1 MTEEN
6 QSLLDEQI
14 DQEDMNNS
22 LFDEV
27 KICNYQ
33 EITDEQ
39 IKILEI
45 INNTINIGLNNILDE
60 NTKEGIFKDLEQNF
74 Y

>member
-33 EITDEQ
+33 EIIDEQ

-60 NTKEGIFKDLEQNF
+60 NTKEGILKI
-74 Y
+74 